1 MQTSDT
7 ERRSTASGVYRSSF
21 INDNSGSN
29 AEIQLEEH
37 QPEMYTNDYGDDYSV
52 VKRTHL
58 FATEQE
64 ALLVIIDVHSS
75 V

>member
-1 MQTSDT
+1 MSIDQVSLMTT
-7 ERRSTASGVYRSSF
+7 VGPMLR
-21 INDNSGSN
+21 
-29 AEIQLEEH
+29 LEEQH
-37 QPEMYTNDYGDDYSV
+37 PEMYTNDYGDDYSV

-64 ALLVIIDVHSS
+64 ALFVNFDVHSS